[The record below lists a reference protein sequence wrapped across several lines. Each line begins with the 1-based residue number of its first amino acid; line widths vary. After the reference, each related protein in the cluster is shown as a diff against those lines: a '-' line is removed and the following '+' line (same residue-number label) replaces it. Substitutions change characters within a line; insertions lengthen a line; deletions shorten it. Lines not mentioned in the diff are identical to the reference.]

1 MPSSGTPPSPHFQTF
16 ERFGIP
22 QAGYHSNRRDRYF
35 EDAVEA
41 RRQRDALIAA
51 AGVDPLAKAMARM
64 REDDRTVPRGS
75 YIYDRALVDGAR
87 SARLQ
92 PNKGDLLLINS
103 RCYHEVE
110 RARSDRV
117 TYAAF
122 VGLLPDG
129 RFVVWA

>member
-1 MPSSGTPPSPHFQTF
+1 MFLTSF
-16 ERFGIP
+16 EGGACIVYER
-22 QAGYHSNRRDRYF
+22 AH
-35 EDAVEA
+35 ED
-41 RRQRDALIAA
+41 
-51 AGVDPLAKAMARM
+51 
-64 REDDRTVPRGS
+64 EDDRTVPRGS

-87 SARLQ
+87 SARIQ
-92 PNKGDLLLINS
+92 PDKGDLLLINS